1 MYLDYPAN
9 PNQET
14 TMETPIHQLSDL
26 FSQLGLPDDAASI
39 EAFVVSHRPL
49 PDGVALADAPFW
61 SVSQAQLLRQKIAD
75 DADWAGLVDS
85 LNAML
90 SA

>member
-1 MYLDYPAN
+1 
-9 PNQET
+9 
-14 TMETPIHQLSDL
+14 METPNHQLSDL

-39 EAFVVSHRPL
+39 EAFVASHRPL
-49 PDGVALADAPFW
+49 ADGVRLADAPFW
-61 SVSQAQLLRQKIAD
+61 SVSQAQLLRQKLAD
-75 DADWAGLVDS
+75 DADWVGLVDT